1 MIIAEHSS
9 TTHLTSPGPAPVETY
24 ISSLLSQPLPVV
36 EYTLDM
42 KDEDWPAGVEQME
55 REISEAE
62 RRFSRASS
70 SSSSSSSGDVFMA
83 SQEPGVRADTS
94 DRDRAASLPSPG
106 LGPAPQLAKV
116 SQASSSG
123 DVFEV
128 ECHHSGAG
136 AAVLRAP
143 SSSSSSSEA
152 AADIKADS
160 RSSSSSSD
168 TGAEVRPTR
177 TR

>member
-70 SSSSSSSGDVFMA
+70 SSSSSGDVFMA
-83 SQEPGVRADTS
+83 SQEPGVRADTV

-152 AADIKADS
+152 AADIAADS

>member
-70 SSSSSSSGDVFMA
+70 SSSSGDVFMA
-83 SQEPGVRADTS
+83 SQEPGVRADTV

-136 AAVLRAP
+136 AGAAVLRAP

-152 AADIKADS
+152 AADIAADS

>member
-9 TTHLTSPGPAPVETY
+9 TTLPTSLVQTY

-42 KDEDWPAGVEQME
+42 RDEDWPAGVEQME

-70 SSSSSSSGDVFMA
+70 SSSSSSSSGDVFMA
-83 SQEPGVRADTS
+83 SQEPGA
-94 DRDRAASLPSPG
+94 RDGAASLPAPA
-106 LGPAPQLAKV
+106 LGPAPQVAKV

-128 ECHHSGAG
+128 EYHHSGAGAG
-136 AAVLRAP
+136 AAVLRAS

-152 AADIKADS
+152 AADIAADT